1 MHVRIMVKVLR
12 VRIALV
18 PVFFLKHT
26 IVFVQILSI
35 RLSMLVRV
43 GQGLGEEVLVE
54 YNGHRFKYNDLVDVT
69 VGTGHG
75 VVGKNCEPLKARFK
89 GQGCGGDSERD

>member
-54 YNGHRFKYNDLVDVT
+54 YNGQIFINTMTLWMSSWEWVLVY
-69 VGTGHG
+69 
-75 VVGKNCEPLKARFK
+75 
-89 GQGCGGDSERD
+89 